1 MEKTETINSNVGK
14 ETRTSLS
21 LHSYSVVLEFLAKAV
36 RQEEE
41 IKGIQ
46 IGKEEVKLSLFAD
59 DMISYLRDLKNSTKK
74 SPTHHKH
81 L

>member
-21 LHSYSVVLEFLAKAV
+21 LHSYSIVLEFLTRAR

-41 IKGIQ
+41 IE
-46 IGKEEVKLSLFAD
+46 GK
-59 DMISYLRDLKNSTKK
+59 
-74 SPTHHKH
+74 
-81 L
+81 